1 MVSEIKKALFETF
14 RELPPIKANARDSEI
29 LVWKKNAA
37 VKKSFEQLFKKI
49 DPTDSK
55 TYMSEI
61 VNKARKGNKKK
72 VTRIQIAF
80 AMSICETLLDPNN
93 VHIQVNEEILKEK
106 LEINLVSFCN
116 FIIELK
122 YFQ

>member
-1 MVSEIKKALFETF
+1 
-14 RELPPIKANARDSEI
+14 
-29 LVWKKNAA
+29 
-37 VKKSFEQLFKKI
+37 
-49 DPTDSK
+49 
-55 TYMSEI
+55 MSEI

>member
-1 MVSEIKKALFETF
+1 
-14 RELPPIKANARDSEI
+14 
-29 LVWKKNAA
+29 
-37 VKKSFEQLFKKI
+37 
-49 DPTDSK
+49 
-55 TYMSEI
+55 MSEI

-72 VTRIQIAF
+72 ATKIQIAF
-80 AMSICETLLDPNN
+80 AMSICETLLDPSN